1 METKRKYIV
10 MYSKKFYQKKFQVE
24 MQLLNSYFFLSK
36 LSIDLLIS
44 YVMMIVFRTMHKLLS
59 RVGTDIKERNKQKR
73 NRNRNRNKI

>member
-1 METKRKYIV
+1 